1 MAYTKSFSDY
11 YKIPKLQNQF
21 QIPKGIDLQRFNKKG
36 MWPRDSAKDLVK
48 DLGLVGLSSIIP
60 YAPYVVSGLASLYKY
75 AKRKKRRPFEETE
88 FGKTLSQIGREGKY
102 SPTTKSKILGLVGAE
117 AGNIASQRVAERRGL
132 LLNRGMGGSI
142 AGIRTI
148 TEPRRQV
155 MGELS
160 KTAKELEIEN
170 ELSKR
175 NAQREFGL
183 GKMQYEEGE
192 RQEENVAR
200 GELAGGI
207 VGASM
212 GALQSHYQQKQ
223 FTQQMGLKG
232 AELKL
237 KAEDIGL
244 KREKFISDID
254 IKQKELDLK
263 TTADEVNKTY
273 REGLIEV
280 RKQQNLTQVEKN
292 QKELEL
298 DKWYK
303 DELIKIG
310 EERNKILRIKTET
323 PKLETRTS
331 LQKNIENLV
340 PLLNDP
346 NISKE
351 MKKVIRIGLGLEARP
366 QNLTANELMLFKLL
380 GISPENMNIISPDIS
395 KPGEFWF
402 DEQ

>member
-1 MAYTKSFSDY
+1 MA
-11 YKIPKLQNQF
+11 LQ
-21 QIPKGIDLQRFNKKG
+21 
-36 MWPRDSAKDLVK
+36 
-48 DLGLVGLSSIIP
+48 

-75 AKRKKRRPFEETE
+75 FKRKKRRPFEETE

-244 KREKFISDID
+244 KREKFISDIG
-254 IKQKELDLK
+254 IKRKELDLK

-303 DELIKIG
+303 DELIKISV
-310 EERNKILRIKTET
+310 ERNKILRIKAET

-331 LQKNIENLV
+331 LQKNLDLL
-340 PLLNDP
+340 PLLKDP
-346 NISKE
+346 KTSPE
-351 MKKVIRIGLGLEARP
+351 AKKVIMIALGLAPRP
-366 QNLTANELMLFKLL
+366 LNWTTEQLQMMEYM
-380 GISPENMNIISPDIS
+380 GINPNDINSTISPDTTGGNPKS
-395 KPGEFWF
+395 KKTSKTGEFWF